1 MMSEITIL
9 HLSDVH
15 FKCKDKE
22 TTPTFRQDVTTKMI
36 EAIQQHLDK
45 YQVVPDVLAVTGD
58 IAFSGK
64 EYDEAKLFFKDLKAV
79 LPSKTE
85 FLAVPGNHD
94 VERDK
99 VDPLF
104 PLYETIIEKELIDGF
119 LNNEKHIR
127 DFINVK
133 FKNFRAFI
141 HEVIPGLYA
150 LNDDYFWVK
159 DFHENNGLWTAMWA
173 VL

>member
-1 MMSEITIL
+1 MMSKITIL

-15 FKCKDKE
+15 FKRKDKE
-22 TTPTFRQDVTTKMI
+22 TTPTFHQDVAVKMI
-36 EAIQQHLDK
+36 DTIKQHLDK
-45 YQVVPDVLAVTGD
+45 YHVVPDVAAVTGD

-64 EYDEAKLFFKDLKAV
+64 EYEYDEAKLFFKDLKAV

-104 PLYETIIEKELIDGF
+104 PLYETISTPDIEI
-119 LNNEKHIR
+119 
-127 DFINVK
+127 
-133 FKNFRAFI
+133 
-141 HEVIPGLYA
+141 
-150 LNDDYFWVK
+150 
-159 DFHENNGLWTAMWA
+159 T
-173 VL
+173 